1 MNNPLSRS
9 TTSHKFHDSA
19 RTESTTM
26 PSNGPESIPKPI
38 IPAVPMQPIVKH
50 QNRLGSGF
58 LVVIIL
64 MAVLPMFVAC
74 NNSTEDNTTDSAEI
88 QEQIPEPPGYFL
100 DHPPSRSY
108 DESLAYE
115 IDKSRQSAITRAVQ
129 RVSPS
134 VVSVLVTGVRESH
147 LTNDPFFNFFFN
159 PGFVQEFTNMGS
171 GFIIS
176 EDGHVLTNEHV
187 IGRNPSS
194 IQINLSNG
202 KTYNAMLIGR
212 DEYADLALLKID
224 SEDRFEYLQFGNS
237 DDLIVGEWAI
247 AVGNPFGLF
256 DDGQPSVTVGVISA
270 LKRDFR
276 PNPQDPRVY
285 LNMIQTDAAIN
296 RGNSGG
302 PLVNSLGEVIGIN
315 TFIYTGGTSYGFVG
329 LGFAIPSNTV
339 IRILNMLV
347 ESGEVRLGYDAGFE
361 WTAIT
366 RGLAFRYNLPT
377 LQGLF
382 VVSVN
387 RDGPAFEA
395 GLLPGDIVLR
405 VGDEPIYSHN
415 HAWALFREYSE
426 GALMKVE
433 ILRDGLRYET
443 ELTLRKKVLAE

>member
-1 MNNPLSRS
+1 MNIRLHQPSSFCRS
-9 TTSHKFHDSA
+9 TET
-19 RTESTTM
+19 
-26 PSNGPESIPKPI
+26 PS
-38 IPAVPMQPIVKH
+38 VKH
-50 QNRLGSGF
+50 SASPNPRQLQRYFGIPL
-58 LVVIIL
+58 L
-64 MAVLPMFVAC
+64 MLSLLVLPAC
-74 NNSTEDNTTDSAEI
+74 NGDQQEAEITEAEI
-88 QEQIPEPPGYFL
+88 QEPVPEPSGYFL
-100 DHPPSRSY
+100 DRPPSRPY
-108 DESLAYE
+108 DELTAYE
-115 IDKSRQSAITRAVQ
+115 IDRSRQSAITRAVK
-129 RVSPS
+129 RVSPA
-134 VVSVLVTGVRESH
+134 VVSVLVTGVREGNLS
-147 LTNDPFFNFFFN
+147 NDPFFNFFFN

-187 IGRNPSS
+187 IGRNPRS

-202 KTYNAMLIGR
+202 KTYDAILIGR

-302 PLVNSLGEVIGIN
+302 PLVNSLGEVVGIN

-347 ESGEVRLGYDAGFE
+347 ESGEVRLDYDSGFE

-382 VVSVN
+382 IVSVN

-405 VGDEPIYSHN
+405 VGNEPIYSHN

-426 GALMKVE
+426 GDLMRVE

-443 ELTLRKKVLAE
+443 ELALRKKVLAQ